1 MYGHRGGTTKALAP
15 GLGRPVP
22 SLGAQRCGLFRLP
35 PRPCSSPS
43 TVAQKPGGQ
52 PPAISSGPV
61 PQSLEMVS
69 EYVQKNRGALV
80 FFKAQP
86 QLCLRVGDLEGTLYE
101 GQDELLRWCQA
112 LYLPQ
117 PTRMIVV
124 GTVDDVPC
132 LATGQ
137 QLVIL
142 VAESGDVYAYE
153 EETLHKV
160 ARSFAEFLEIGLQ
173 LLGKEV
179 YCCGEHI
186 VPLVSWAGREG
197 ICSSSCLGKSQPEF
211 ARVLGSAVPL
221 IPPASVPNSSL
232 IVLPTG

>member
-1 MYGHRGGTTKALAP
+1 MAAGLLYLSGGRSGAHNGTGDREYGHRGGTATAP

-22 SLGAQRCGLFRLP
+22 SLGAQRCGLARRP

-43 TVAQKPGGQ
+43 TAARGLGT
-52 PPAISSGPV
+52 
-61 PQSLEMVS
+61 VS
-69 EYVQKNRGALV
+69 DYVRRNRGSAV
-80 FFKAQP
+80 PFAAQP
-86 QLCLRVGDLEGTLYE
+86 QLCLRVGGLEGTFHE

-117 PTRMIVV
+117 PTRMAVV

-142 VAESGDVYAYE
+142 VAEGGEVYAYE

-160 ARSFAEFLEIGLQ
+160 ARSLAEFLEIGLQ

-179 YCCGEHI
+179 YRCGEHI
-186 VPLVSWAGREG
+186 VPLDEEERDKDPTIQQIRQNVN
-197 ICSSSCLGKSQPEF
+197 EF
-211 ARVLGSAVPL
+211 IEKGEEEFHSLLELLECEPAV
-221 IPPASVPNSSL
+221 AC
-232 IVLPTG
+232 

>member
-1 MYGHRGGTTKALAP
+1 
-15 GLGRPVP
+15 
-22 SLGAQRCGLFRLP
+22 SLG
-35 PRPCSSPS
+35 
-43 TVAQKPGGQ
+43 
-52 PPAISSGPV
+52 
-61 PQSLEMVS
+61 
-69 EYVQKNRGALV
+69 
-80 FFKAQP
+80 AQP

-160 ARSFAEFLEIGLQ
+160 AQSFTEFLEIGLQ

-179 YCCGEHI
+179 YRCGEHI
-186 VPLVSWAGREG
+186 VPLDEEERDKDPTVQQIRENVNKFIRKG
-197 ICSSSCLGKSQPEF
+197 EEEF
-211 ARVLGSAVPL
+211 HSLLELLETEPAV
-221 IPPASVPNSSL
+221 AC
-232 IVLPTG
+232 

>member
-1 MYGHRGGTTKALAP
+1 
-15 GLGRPVP
+15 
-22 SLGAQRCGLFRLP
+22 
-35 PRPCSSPS
+35 
-43 TVAQKPGGQ
+43 
-52 PPAISSGPV
+52 
-61 PQSLEMVS
+61 MVS
-69 EYVQKNRGALV
+69 DYVRKNRGASV
-80 FFKAQP
+80 PFAAQP
-86 QLCLRVGDLEGTLYE
+86 RLCLRVGGLEGTLYE

-117 PTRMIVV
+117 PTQMAVV

-142 VAESGDVYAYE
+142 VAESGEVYAYE

-160 ARSFAEFLEIGLQ
+160 AQSFPEFLEIGLQ

-179 YCCGEHI
+179 YRCGEHV
-186 VPLVSWAGREG
+186 VPLVSWAGGEG
-197 ICSSSCLGKSQPEF
+197 ICSSSCLGKIQPEF
-211 ARVLGSAVPL
+211 AGVLGSAMPL

>member
-22 SLGAQRCGLFRLP
+22 SLGVQRCGLFRLP

-52 PPAISSGPV
+52 PPAISSGPA

-117 PTRMIVV
+117 PTQMIVA

-179 YCCGEHI
+179 YRCGEHI
-186 VPLVSWAGREG
+186 VPLDEEKRDKDPTVQQIRENVNKFIKKG
-197 ICSSSCLGKSQPEF
+197 EEEF
-211 ARVLGSAVPL
+211 HSLLELLETVPAV
-221 IPPASVPNSSL
+221 AC
-232 IVLPTG
+232 